1 MEMNNTV
8 MYIII
13 GLLLVL
19 VAILFVRI
27 FQYKKQ
33 MRLFTERINKRK
45 QEDVNQTVT
54 VEYFDKDIV
63 DLAMALN
70 EYTDLIKNK
79 TLQIEDERRQLKNVI
94 AGISHDFRTPLTA
107 AKGYMQLI
115 KKTGNLDEKNQEY
128 LDIALAKTDYLK
140 VLSDAFFE
148 VSSLEA
154 KNEEVEIAEVN
165 VTKLLSEICLGQY
178 EGINERGLATKIK
191 IPEQDVYVRSNE
203 EMLKRIF
210 ENFFS
215 NALKYSKTY
224 LNIDFVCGKSA
235 GNNGPGESGECV
247 EISFANDID
256 AETIIDTDHVF
267 DAFYRDA
274 SRHSEGAG
282 LGLYVVK
289 CLTEKLGHTVEAK
302 CENGVFSVILKMG

>member
-1 MEMNNTV
+1 MKINNTT

-13 GLLLVL
+13 GLLLL
-19 VAILFVRI
+19 IVAILFVRI
-27 FQYKKQ
+27 FQYKRQ
-33 MRLFTERINKRK
+33 LRLFTKRINKRRA
-45 QEDVNQTVT
+45 EDVNQIVT

-63 DLAMALN
+63 DLAIALN
-70 EYTDLIKNK
+70 EYTDLIKKK
-79 TLQIEDERRQLKNVI
+79 TLQIENERKQLKNVI

-107 AKGYMQLI
+107 AKGYIQLI
-115 KKTGNLDEKNQEY
+115 KKSGELDDKNQEY

-148 VSSLEA
+148 VSSMEA
-154 KNEEVEIAEVN
+154 KNDEIEVTDVNIA
-165 VTKLLSEICLGQY
+165 TLLSEICLGQY
-178 EGINERGLATKIK
+178 EAINERELETKIN
-191 IPEQDVYVRSNE
+191 IPEQDIFVRTNE

-224 LNIDFVCGKSA
+224 LYIDLIAINGDVTICFTNDTDDGANIDI
-235 GNNGPGESGECV
+235 N
-247 EISFANDID
+247 
-256 AETIIDTDHVF
+256 HVF

-289 CLTEKLGHTVEAK
+289 CLCEKLNHSVEASN
-302 CENGVFSVILKMG
+302 ENKAFAIKLKL